1 MSQELIDGIQ
11 KGLYIRGTWRVV
23 SDAVRPP
30 IERADIL
37 RKSYER

>member
-11 KGLYIRGTWRVV
+11 KGLYVGGTWREV
-23 SDAVRPP
+23 SDAARPT